1 MEFSP
6 ASKIWIYQSNRELTE
21 PEVNQLQ
28 PLLTE
33 FTSGWTAH
41 NQQLK
46 AAAQVIYNRFIVLL
60 VDESLAGASGCSI
73 DKSVRFMQDVERE
86 FSIDLFDRFNTA
98 YIDGDEIYAANR
110 EQLVELLKAG
120 KVTGETIV
128 FNNLVNN
135 LHDFETK
142 WQVPIKSSWHARI
155 FGNLIEA

>member
-21 PEVNQLQ
+21 REVSRLH
-28 PLLTE
+28 PLLNE
-33 FTSGWTAH
+33 FASGWTAH

-46 AAAQVIYNRFIVLL
+46 AAAQLIYNRFIVLL

-73 DKSVRFMQDVERE
+73 DKSVRFMQDVEQE
-86 FSIDLFDRFNTA
+86 FGINLFDRFNTA
-98 YIDGDEIYAANR
+98 FFVGEEIRSANR
-110 EQLVELLKAG
+110 EELEELLKAG

-135 LHDFETK
+135 LKDFETK
-142 WQVPIKSSWHARI
+142 WQIPLKNSWHARV